1 MKLYNYAFLNSVLSA
16 GASDW
21 CNLNDKPRS
30 KEIWEMY
37 LVTLCLCDTGN
48 HRDDSRIYTQ

>member
-1 MKLYNYAFLNSVLSA
+1 MKLYNYAVLKSVLSA

-37 LVTLCLCDTGN
+37 LVTLCLCDRKSPG
-48 HRDDSRIYTQ
+48 